1 MPHIVRVRSD
11 LTWKE
16 ALTEAQLRESMTQ
29 RCPRVTTA
37 LAPSGQK
44 RRREAV
50 DGVMLAGSD
59 TAVTR
64 NIFRGGRF
72 VLSLLRGRETEARV
86 LAGDLLPEPTDV
98 LGSIRKLILSTGG
111 VVVAQATSSSDLLLS
126 VGSGE
131 PTLSEKNCIIE
142 GKYDIATL
150 SWTFECVRRG
160 VMLQRRYFD
169 HVHRS
174 ARTEARLRQGRNGY
188 LRFGLPR
195 RDVVDVATLGSVYAE
210 VGRQCDETVRS
221 LVGADVAAEWP
232 DAFAASQLPGW
243 CVFEHCYAYFD
254 WFRTGFTG
262 PGPRVREPGTDRG
275 LLAAGYAFAAAGGT
289 RLDQLTTAA
298 THVVVADE
306 ERAAAAAARLQAIG
320 SCALVVWP
328 AWVESEVGDL

>member
-1 MPHIVRVRSD
+1 MLPGIKLPASPRSSANLRAPLQVLTTNRGGLNLQMPHIVRVRSD
-11 LTWKE
+11 LTSKE
-16 ALTEAQLRESMTQ
+16 ALTEAQLRELMAQ
-29 RCPRVTTA
+29 RYPRATRA

-50 DGVMLAGSD
+50 DGVMSAGSDD

-126 VGSGE
+126 VGGE

-142 GKYDIATL
+142 GKYDIVTL
-150 SWTFECVRRG
+150 AWTCECVRRG

-195 RDVVDVATLGSVYAE
+195 RAVVDVATLGNVYAE
-210 VGRQCDETVRS
+210 VGRQCDETERS

-232 DAFAASQLPGW
+232 DEFAASQLPGW
-243 CVFEHCYAYFD
+243 CVFEFLCLQGREALRMYVRSHSFVST
-254 WFRTGFTG
+254 RTTG
-262 PGPRVREPGTDRG
+262 MVRVLVS
-275 LLAAGYAFAAAGGT
+275 LLAGRG
-289 RLDQLTTAA
+289 
-298 THVVVADE
+298 
-306 ERAAAAAARLQAIG
+306 ARRR
-320 SCALVVWP
+320 
-328 AWVESEVGDL
+328 